1 MFIVYLRRLL
11 LYASFIVV
19 VVVIC
24 YYFHCGTNTQMDHGW
39 LEVYLRISND
49 DGVLNYIISFLV
61 LGVLGDA
68 YKEATGK

>member
-1 MFIVYLRRLL
+1 MVNEWMAGSTI
-11 LYASFIVV
+11 
-19 VVVIC
+19 
-24 YYFHCGTNTQMDHGW
+24 
-39 LEVYLRISND
+39 RISND